1 MRICGP
7 ATSVFTSQLDKA
19 LNDMARP
26 PTRRHTGTRLRASK
40 PLSFPL
46 PLLDAELA
54 ASHCALLTNGVRLTA
69 RLTGPSRTGSSFAH
83 RRRFLG
89 SSPFFVSLTLTLP
102 TLAFHFLPYTALGA
116 LTRSRLTVHPIV
128 GMGLAHPHPSLRLMP
143 PLQIAIT
150 GSTDLRVAAQDAL
163 SVWSRTV
170 RVVARAVARHA
181 RARARP
187 EMLAHESG
195 GCHTCLL

>member
-1 MRICGP
+1 
-7 ATSVFTSQLDKA
+7 
-19 LNDMARP
+19 
-26 PTRRHTGTRLRASK
+26 
-40 PLSFPL
+40 
-46 PLLDAELA
+46 
-54 ASHCALLTNGVRLTA
+54 
-69 RLTGPSRTGSSFAH
+69 
-83 RRRFLG
+83 
-89 SSPFFVSLTLTLP
+89 
-102 TLAFHFLPYTALGA
+102 
-116 LTRSRLTVHPIV
+116 
-128 GMGLAHPHPSLRLMP
+128 MGLAHPHPSLRLMP

-195 GCHTCLL
+195 GCHSEIWGQFRQSGVFRGNFGGNFR